1 MNKQKS
7 ARQKRAYELTE
18 FPTELEAIVQK
29 MDNETKQRQ
38 EKEPKSAEEKK
49 PKDESDDK
57 KDNDEDETKEKTDRN
72 KPILPQLQVKF
83 TKAQSYGYD
92 KIKFSMLHS
101 MYEVCESIVF
111 LLLGVLPYLWDL
123 ATFVGKEK
131 FDTENE
137 IYISLI
143 FMGIMTV
150 IGTVTSL
157 PWELVSGCVFLGS
170 CAVFAFL
177 LIVEKM
183 KINQKV

>member
-1 MNKQKS
+1 
-7 ARQKRAYELTE
+7 
-18 FPTELEAIVQK
+18 
-29 MDNETKQRQ
+29 
-38 EKEPKSAEEKK
+38 
-49 PKDESDDK
+49 
-57 KDNDEDETKEKTDRN
+57 
-72 KPILPQLQVKF
+72 LQVKF

-137 IYISLI
+137 IYVSLI

-157 PWELVSGCVFLGS
+157 PWELYSTFNIEKKHGFNKQTPMLFFTDKIKGLG
-170 CAVFAFL
+170 
-177 LIVEKM
+177 
-183 KINQKV
+183 